1 MEPSPY
7 RAPSAPVA
15 DYEREQSGSV
25 TWAQATKVW
34 WGLMWRA
41 ILFGGLAGGAFG
53 MVMGGILGALGT
65 PIETI
70 RMATSWIGIFVGI
83 PVGIWVVRNVLQKSW
98 SDFRIVLVP
107 LDRN

>member
-1 MEPSPY
+1 MESSPY

-25 TWAQATKVW
+25 TWEQATKVW
-34 WGLMWRA
+34 WSLMWRA
-41 ILFGGLAGGAFG
+41 VLFGGLAGGAFG
-53 MVMGGILGALGT
+53 MVMGGVMGALGT

-70 RMATSWIGIFVGI
+70 RMATSWTGVLVGV
-83 PVGIWVVRNVLQKSW
+83 PVGIWVVRNVLRKSW